1 MIISI
6 GKSSIE
12 IVKGDITAQQA
23 EAVVNAANPQLTPGG
38 GVSGAI
44 HRAAGRELWEECKK
58 LGGCRP
64 GEAKITSGYKLA
76 KYVIHTVGPIYTGKP
91 EDEITLANCY
101 RNSLKLAME
110 HGIKS
115 IAFPSI
121 STGIYGYPVEEAA
134 RISLETIIS
143 FLRGH
148 EVEMEVRIVLYDDR
162 TYLTFLRIA
171 DELKKFLKL

>member
-1 MIISI
+1 MLSI
-6 GKSSIE
+6 GKSFLE
-12 IVKGDITAQQA
+12 IIKGDITDQQV
-23 EAVVNAANPQLTPGG
+23 EAIVNAANPQLAPGG

-64 GEAKITSGYKLA
+64 GEAKITRGYRLA
-76 KYVIHTVGPIYTGKP
+76 KYVIHTVGPIYTGRQ
-91 EDEITLANCY
+91 EDEVTLANCY
-101 RNSLKLAME
+101 RNSLKLALE

-115 IAFPSI
+115 IAFPAI

-143 FLRGH
+143 FLRAN
-148 EVEMEVRIVLYDDR
+148 EVEMEIRIVLYDEK
-162 TYLTFLRIA
+162 TYLTFLKVA
-171 DELKKFLKL
+171 EELKKFLKL

>member
-1 MIISI
+1 MIKI
-6 GKSSIE
+6 GSSTLK
-12 IVKGDITAQQA
+12 IVKGDITAQQV
-23 EAVVNAANPQLTPGG
+23 EAIVNAANPQLTPGG

-91 EDEITLANCY
+91 EDEITLAECY
-101 RNSLKLAME
+101 RNSMKLAME
-110 HGIKS
+110 YGIKS
-115 IAFPSI
+115 IAFPAI

-148 EVEMEVRIVLYDDR
+148 EVEMEVRIVLYDEK
-162 TYLTFLRIA
+162 TYLAFLRVA
-171 DELKKFLKL
+171 EEMKKLL